1 VTHDQSTI
9 RVLVLIGSLRSGSL
23 NRQLAHTAIA
33 SAPEHVEATLFDQ
46 LGELPHYN
54 EDIDT
59 ATPPE
64 AVQALRTA
72 AADSAALLVV
82 TPEYNGGLPGVIKNA
97 FDWLSRPYGESALI
111 GKPAAVIGTALGRY
125 GAAWAHA
132 DARKTL
138 AIAGAQVPD
147 DIELSIPAK
156 NFNGLHPQESEDV
169 VASLRETWAQL
180 IRHVQN

>member
-1 VTHDQSTI
+1 MTHDQSTV
-9 RVLVLIGSLRSGSL
+9 RVLVLVGSLRSGSL
-23 NRQLAHTAIA
+23 NRQLAQTAITT
-33 SAPEHVEATLFDQ
+33 APEHVEPTMFDH

-59 ATPPE
+59 ATPHD
-64 AVQALRTA
+64 AVNALRTA
-72 AADSAALLVV
+72 AANSDALLVV
-82 TPEYNGGLPGVIKNA
+82 TPEYNGGLPGAVKNA
-97 FDWLSRPYGESALI
+97 FDWLSRPYGQSALT

-156 NFNGLHPQESEDV
+156 NFNGLHPQESDDI
-169 VASLRETWAQL
+169 VASLREVWAQL